1 MSDPS
6 PRPQSLR
13 HLEQRLGRWQRRA
26 LWAGFVG
33 ELGLALA
40 VALALA
46 ALLALFLR
54 SVHGVQ
60 VAELRWLVLLL
71 PVALAVALW
80 RARGSRP
87 TREQAAAA
95 LDLASG
101 GRGLVLAALERGDGR
116 WGERAASEAR
126 TAGEPEQSFGSGR
139 WVAALGAA
147 LFAALAFAVPVEAE
161 AERADQLPRLIGF
174 AERLADRLEGLD
186 EEGLLDERAAAAL
199 GARLASVREGLG
211 DVALEAAV
219 EALDR
224 LDKDLGA
231 FAEGLR
237 DQLGASLEA
246 LDGRVLDLARAALE
260 GADPEALQGAA
271 DALAEAMAKLA
282 EGGARGATPE
292 LTQRALELAKRL
304 SEEGTFADLTS
315 ALQLSDEM
323 RAALE
328 KRLERL
334 AERGLL
340 PDGKLGE
347 RLLGSKTSAA
357 LAREA
362 FSQLAESLASMDS
375 EAEPHLCDACAA
387 AAAAAAEGTK
397 PCDGTCGAEHDKPCD
412 EGCAAAKPCEGGA
425 CSGGQSLG
433 AIASAVGRGGVSRGP
448 GSAPLTF
455 DGEGRSPSPDFA
467 PVPLGSVG
475 VDDPEHELE
484 RFRVEAEVEAVGQ
497 AVDEAGVH
505 GGAGDGRG
513 LRRLSPRHRAAL
525 EAFQGRAAAPKG
537 PR

>member
-6 PRPQSLR
+6 PRPQALR

-40 VALALA
+40 VALALS

-54 SVHGVQ
+54 SVHGVPI
-60 VAELRWLVLLL
+60 VELRWLALLL
-71 PVALAVALW
+71 PAALGVALW

-101 GRGLVLAALERGDGR
+101 GRGLVLAALEQGDGR

-126 TAGEPEQSFGSGR
+126 TAGQPEQSFGGPR

-147 LFAALAFAVPVEAE
+147 LFALLALAVPVDAE
-161 AERADQLPRLIGF
+161 SDRADHLPRLVSF
-174 AERLADRLEGLD
+174 AERLAERLEGLD
-186 EEGLLDERAAAAL
+186 EEGLLDERTAAAL

-231 FAEGLR
+231 FAEDLR
-237 DQLGASLEA
+237 EQLGASLET
-246 LDGRVLDLARAALE
+246 LDGRLLDLARAALE
-260 GADPEALQGAA
+260 GADPEVLQGAA
-271 DALAEAMAKLA
+271 DALSEAMAKLA

-292 LTQRALELAKRL
+292 LTQRALELSKRL
-304 SEEGTFADLTS
+304 AEEGSFADLTS
-315 ALQLSDEM
+315 ALQLSDEA

-347 RLLGSKTSAA
+347 QLLGNKTSSA

-362 FSQLAESLASMDS
+362 FSQLAKSLASMES
-375 EAEPHLCDACAA
+375 ETKPHLCDACAA
-387 AAAAAAEGTK
+387 AAAAAAEGSK
-397 PCDGTCGAEHDKPCD
+397 PCDGTCGAPHDQPC
-412 EGCAAAKPCEGGA
+412 ETGCAAAKPCMGGA
-425 CSGGQSLG
+425 CSGGMSLG
-433 AIASAVGRGGVSRGP
+433 GIAAAAGRGGVSRGP

-455 DGEGRSPSPDFA
+455 DGEARSLSPDFA
-467 PVPLGSVG
+467 PAPLGSVG

-497 AVDEAGVH
+497 AVGGDGVQ

-525 EAFQGRAAAPKG
+525 EAFQGRTDAPKG